1 MLEVGLDE
9 FVLDRVAE
17 IIYALD
23 NVFPPFFGESESLDE
38 KGWVQLHQ
46 GNNGV

>member
-17 IIYALD
+17 VIDALD
-23 NVFPPFFGESESLDE
+23 DVFPPSFGESESLDE
-38 KGWVQLHQ
+38 KSWVQLHQ
-46 GNNGV
+46 DYYGV